1 MIRSHTSYSH
11 DQVQQPLVNI
21 IPQLDGYNSCSSL
34 SDSSV
39 IDSSLSSSFCSSD
52 ESYIQTNEAFDDM
65 PRVLTT
71 NGRSIFPKFND
82 LIDHLQKHRIDI
94 GQISETWEDISSKNH
109 RDKIELLENKYGYK
123 WLSFSRPKY
132 KEDKTKGGGGGSAV
146 IVNMRHF
153 NADIIEDIQVPQNVE
168 IVWVKVTPKF
178 KCKTKV
184 FIVCGLYSKP
194 NSKTKSLTND
204 HIAQN
209 FHLLKTRYKSINF
222 FITGDFNDFKPN
234 VILQQSPQLRQLV
247 HYKTCGNSSIDL
259 IITDS
264 HCLYHPPFASQ
275 PLKPDDPTK
284 AKESD
289 HLINILLPKSDCNV
303 SSRRSYKS
311 ITIRPITD
319 SQLMAIGKVLTN
331 QDWLHVK
338 NEEKVDDKVASLK
351 DTLDIVINEIA
362 PEKTI
367 KISCDDPPWMHA
379 RLKILIRKRNREF
392 EKNRKSEKW
401 RKLMLTCK
409 KACKKAKESL
419 INSLKVSDPKSWM
432 KKIKDMGKANHELS
446 DDNWQ
451 FVDEQK
457 DNQTLTDE
465 LADYFANINSHMTPI
480 DRSKIDI
487 TPINAPFVSEV
498 NCFPLVYEIYEILRR
513 SKQTCSVP
521 HDIPLKIVKEFL
533 PELSDPI
540 HHLYSSC
547 IMEGTFPSS
556 WKIEY
561 MMPLPK
567 VFPPV
572 SYDDMRNIS
581 LTQWLSKGFERFL
594 LNGTPTVNG
603 LLFYIRKYFDPG
615 QYAVP
620 GSSCTHAL
628 IKIIDFIL
636 KNTDDSSSPK
646 AVVSLLAD
654 WSKAFNLVNF
664 NILIR
669 ILIALKV
676 PDWLLRLMT
685 SYLENRK
692 MFCRFRG
699 CCSSIKDMI
708 AGCPQG
714 TLIGCILYIL
724 YINPIAFPG
733 EITIEVSEILA
744 KYWDS
749 LDRNLNLVHNT
760 LTLPDTLQ
768 AVKYMDDATI
778 QEALDL
784 KHAIDLDRNTGRY
797 NLTSS
802 NSLLQKQIN
811 DLKHISDLRE
821 MRLNC
826 KKTKILITNFTIN
839 HQFESQLT
847 IPGQSTPIEE
857 LSKTKLLGYMLTKD
871 MKPETHV
878 NFIID
883 KCYKR
888 LWAVRKLKSFGVEPH
903 DILKFFFMKI
913 RSVLESSCPVFHSML
928 TCEDSNNIERIQ
940 KITLRIILGNKYES
954 YTQACKYLKVETL
967 ESRRLSLS
975 LNFALKLLDSKHG
988 KEFFQFTENKDIF
1001 LRTKPILVQ
1010 PFAHTERYRNSPLPY
1025 LTRLLNT
1032 YFEQSIKEK
1041 NYTNIPSKFFPIVRC
1056 IDGL

>member
-1 MIRSHTSYSH
+1 MK
-11 DQVQQPLVNI
+11 L
-21 IPQLDGYNSCSSL
+21 QL
-34 SDSSV
+34 
-39 IDSSLSSSFCSSD
+39 
-52 ESYIQTNEAFDDM
+52 
-65 PRVLTT
+65 
-71 NGRSIFPKFND
+71 K
-82 LIDHLQKHRIDI
+82 
-94 GQISETWEDISSKNH
+94 
-109 RDKIELLENKYGYK
+109 
-123 WLSFSRPKY
+123 
-132 KEDKTKGGGGGSAV
+132 
-146 IVNMRHF
+146 
-153 NADIIEDIQVPQNVE
+153 
-168 IVWVKVTPKF
+168 
-178 KCKTKV
+178 
-184 FIVCGLYSKP
+184 
-194 NSKTKSLTND
+194 
-204 HIAQN
+204 
-209 FHLLKTRYKSINF
+209 
-222 FITGDFNDFKPN
+222 
-234 VILQQSPQLRQLV
+234 
-247 HYKTCGNSSIDL
+247 
-259 IITDS
+259 
-264 HCLYHPPFASQ
+264 
-275 PLKPDDPTK
+275 
-284 AKESD
+284 
-289 HLINILLPKSDCNV
+289 
-303 SSRRSYKS
+303 
-311 ITIRPITD
+311 
-319 SQLMAIGKVLTN
+319 
-331 QDWLHVK
+331 
-338 NEEKVDDKVASLK
+338 
-351 DTLDIVINEIA
+351 
-362 PEKTI
+362 KTI

-419 INSLKVSDPKSWM
+419 INSLKVSDPKTWM

-547 IMEGTFPSS
+547 IMEGTFPAS

-699 CCSSIKDMI
+699 CCSSLKDMI
-708 AGCPQG
+708 AGCP
-714 TLIGCILYIL
+714 
-724 YINPIAFPG
+724 
-733 EITIEVSEILA
+733 
-744 KYWDS
+744 
-749 LDRNLNLVHNT
+749 
-760 LTLPDTLQ
+760 
-768 AVKYMDDATI
+768 
-778 QEALDL
+778 
-784 KHAIDLDRNTGRY
+784 
-797 NLTSS
+797 
-802 NSLLQKQIN
+802 
-811 DLKHISDLRE
+811 
-821 MRLNC
+821 
-826 KKTKILITNFTIN
+826 
-839 HQFESQLT
+839 
-847 IPGQSTPIEE
+847 
-857 LSKTKLLGYMLTKD
+857 
-871 MKPETHV
+871 
-878 NFIID
+878 
-883 KCYKR
+883 
-888 LWAVRKLKSFGVEPH
+888 
-903 DILKFFFMKI
+903 
-913 RSVLESSCPVFHSML
+913 
-928 TCEDSNNIERIQ
+928 
-940 KITLRIILGNKYES
+940 
-954 YTQACKYLKVETL
+954 
-967 ESRRLSLS
+967 
-975 LNFALKLLDSKHG
+975 
-988 KEFFQFTENKDIF
+988 
-1001 LRTKPILVQ
+1001 
-1010 PFAHTERYRNSPLPY
+1010 
-1025 LTRLLNT
+1025 
-1032 YFEQSIKEK
+1032 
-1041 NYTNIPSKFFPIVRC
+1041 
-1056 IDGL
+1056 

>member
-1 MIRSHTSYSH
+1 MAHYNCSR
-11 DQVQQPLVNI
+11 DEEQNFVNI
-21 IPQLDGYNSCSSL
+21 IPQLDGYDSCASL
-34 SDSSV
+34 SDASLLNSSMT
-39 IDSSLSSSFCSSD
+39 SSFCSSD
-52 ESYIQTNEAFDDM
+52 ESYIQSNDAFDDM
-65 PRVLTT
+65 PRVLAT
-71 NGRSIFPKFND
+71 NARSIFPKFND
-82 LIDHLQKHRIDI
+82 LVDHLQKHRIDI
-94 GQISETWEDISSKNH
+94 AQISETWEDTSSANH
-109 RDKIELLENKYGYK
+109 NDKIDILENKYGYK

-153 NADIIEDIQVPQNVE
+153 NADIIEDIKVPQNVE

-178 KCKTKV
+178 KCKIKV

-194 NSKTKSLTND
+194 NSKTKTLTND

-209 FHLLKTRYKSINF
+209 YHLLKTRYKSINF

-247 HYKTCGNSSIDL
+247 HYKTCGNSIIDL

-264 HCLYHPPFASQ
+264 HSLYHPPFANQ

-284 AKESD
+284 AKDSD
-289 HLINILLPKSDCNV
+289 HLINILLPSSDCSV
-303 SSRRSYKS
+303 SSRRSYKH

-319 SQLMAIGKVLTN
+319 SQLMAIGKLLAN

-338 NEEKVDDKVASLK
+338 NEEKVDEKVASLK
-351 DTLDIVINEIA
+351 NTLDIILNEIA

-401 RKLMLTCK
+401 RKLMLKCK
-409 KACKKAKESL
+409 KACKKAKQSL
-419 INSLKVSDPKSWM
+419 VNSLKDSDPKSWM
-432 KKIKDMGKANHELS
+432 KKIKDLGKANHELS
-446 DDNWQ
+446 DENWQ

-465 LADYFANINSHMTPI
+465 LADYFTNINSHMSPI

-487 TPINAPFVSEV
+487 TPVCAPFVSEV
-498 NCFPLVYEIYEILRR
+498 NCFPLVHEIYDILRR

-547 IMEGTFPSS
+547 ITEGTFPSS

-594 LNGTPTVNG
+594 LNGTPSVNG
-603 LLFYIRKYFDPG
+603 LLFYIKKYFDPG

-636 KNTDDSSSPK
+636 RNTDDSSSPK

-676 PDWLLRLMT
+676 PSWLLRLMT

-692 MFCRFRG
+692 MFCRFCG
-699 CCSSIKDMI
+699 CCSSLKDMI

-724 YINPIAFPG
+724 YINPIGFPG
-733 EITIEVSEILA
+733 EITIEVGEILA
-744 KYWDS
+744 KYWEA
-749 LDRNLNLVHNT
+749 LDNNLNLVKNT

-768 AVKYMDDATI
+768 AVKYMDDATL

-784 KHAIDLDRNTGRY
+784 NQVLTLDNNTDKY
-797 NLTSS
+797 ILASS
-802 NSLLQKQIN
+802 NSVLQEQIN

-821 MRLNC
+821 MKLNC
-826 KKTKILITNFTIN
+826 KKTKILVSNFTIN
-839 HQFESQLT
+839 NQFESHLI

-857 LSKTKLLGYMLTKD
+857 ISETKLLGYMLTKD
-871 MKPETHV
+871 MKTETHV
-878 NFIID
+878 SFIVD

-888 LWAVRKLKSFGVEPH
+888 LWAIRKLKSFGVPPQ

-928 TCEDSNNIERIQ
+928 TKDDSNSIERIQ
-940 KITLRIILGNKYES
+940 KITLKIILGNKYES
-954 YTQACKYLKVETL
+954 YIQACEMLQIETL
-967 ESRRLSLS
+967 ESRRHSLS
-975 LNFALKLLDSKHG
+975 LNFALRLLDSKHG
-988 KEFFQFTENKDIF
+988 QDFFRFSDRKNIF
-1001 LRTKPILVQ
+1001 LRRQPILIQ
-1010 PFAHTERYRNSPLPY
+1010 PFAKTERYKNSPLPY
-1025 LTRLLNT
+1025 LTGLLNT
-1032 YFEQSIKEK
+1032 YFEQCIEEK
-1041 NYTNIPSKFFPIVRC
+1041 NYTNIPSRFFPIVRC
-1056 IDGL
+1056 NNGL